1 MVYMKKQLMI
11 FTSLIL
17 SVILLASCTGGGG
30 TAAGGD
36 AAIRVS
42 SKDFTEQL
50 ILGQITILAL
60 RENGIEAIDM
70 TNIAGTENVRRA
82 LETGDVDIYWEYT
95 GTAWMM
101 LMGNEL
107 IPGETPTQ
115 LFERVRATD
124 AEAGVVWLNYAP
136 LNNTYALAVTQ
147 EMSQEHGLHSISD
160 LAALSQTMQLRFATE
175 HEFIARPDGLQGIIE
190 IYGVNFDNLDL
201 RTMFTGLVYDT
212 LAAGQVDVGVVFSTD
227 GRIPHLNLVVLEDDL
242 YFFPIYNPAPNVRTD
257 TLERLPQIADILNP
271 IAVLLTDDVAQHL
284 NFLVDSG
291 QMEPD
296 EAAAYWLR
304 SEGFIN

>member
-1 MVYMKKQLMI
+1 MKKLI
-11 FTSLIL
+11 TVITSLIL
-17 SVILLASCTGGGG
+17 SAILLVGCAGGGGG
-30 TAAGGD
+30 TAAGSD
-36 AAIRVS
+36 VIRVS

-60 RENGIEAIDM
+60 RENGIEAVDM

-82 LETGDVDIYWEYT
+82 LETGEVDIYWEYT

-115 LFERVRATD
+115 LFERVRAAD

-136 LNNTYALAVTQ
+136 LNNTYALAVTY
-147 EMSQEHGLHSISD
+147 EMSQLHGLRSISD
-160 LAALSQTMQLRFATE
+160 LAALSQTTQLVLATE
-175 HEFIARPDGLQGIIE
+175 HEFIARPDGLQGVVE
-190 IYGVNFDNLDL
+190 VYDVNFDNLEL

-212 LAAGQVDVGVVFSTD
+212 LAAGQVDVGVVFGTD

-242 YFFPIYNPAPNVRTD
+242 YFFPIYNPAPNVRAD
-257 TLERLPQIADILNP
+257 ALERLPQIADILNP

-304 SEGFIN
+304 YEGFIN